1 MFRKE
6 ADGQVTVFVI
16 QGDQTMTF
24 DCNTFVGGLMA
35 HQFAPVLDFHRLD
48 GLEQNSLQEL
58 KLLAYHHM
66 ANRTQEENMA
76 DHLFFGTV
84 PENFVDTNN
93 INMVFNGLY
102 WSAMDNLAN
111 AD

>member
-6 ADGQVTVFVI
+6 ADGQVTVFVM
-16 QGDQTMTF
+16 QGDQTLTF
-24 DCNTFVGGLMA
+24 GCNTYVGGLMA
-35 HQFAPVLDFHRLD
+35 HQFAPLFNFHQLD
-48 GLEQNSLQEL
+48 GLEVNSLQEL
-58 KLLAYHHM
+58 RELAYHHM
-66 ANRTQEENMA
+66 ANRTNEENMA

-84 PENFVDTNN
+84 PPDFTDSAN
-93 INMVFNGLY
+93 ISMVFNGLY